1 MQKIV
6 KALILIAILVEIS
19 LLTGCTNLDNESV
32 AAYFH
37 RGVYKS
43 YSHENKSSQFYFYVF
58 YDENS
63 GHTEDSKNGI
73 GLPFSCVQTVDN
85 VKFKFAGSEEPE
97 EILKIKSA
105 KKNLITGSFKDN
117 KLLIFI
123 PVSDANPD
131 NFDAVE
137 YIKNRRN

>member
-1 MQKIV
+1 MQKILKV
-6 KALILIAILVEIS
+6 LILIPILVVIS

-43 YSHENKSSQFYFYVF
+43 YSPENKSSQFYFYVF

-73 GLPFSCVQTVDN
+73 GLPFSCVQTINN
-85 VKFKFAGSEEPE
+85 VRFKFGGVEEPE
-97 EILKIKSA
+97 EILEIKSV
-105 KKNLITGSFKDN
+105 KKGVVTGSFEND
-117 KLLIFI
+117 KLLIFV
-123 PVSDANPD
+123 PLPDTKPD

-137 YIKNRRN
+137 YIKNSRN